1 MQILDILK
9 NVAIIGA
16 CLSVISAIAVAV
28 ITTRANRKL
37 EERKRIAQLATDAF
51 LDGWKAI
58 IEAGTSEN
66 LLAEL
71 PSNAPDERREE
82 LASRHRTASSLWTS
96 AKVRMSLYGSEEV
109 SRLVAKIEA
118 AGGFNAND
126 PDKVYDLACIF
137 LQVRKDLG
145 LNEEIDPVYIYQ
157 ALVGNRVRLPSRI
170 QVGRANPAAGE

>member
-16 CLSVISAIAVAV
+16 CLSVISAITVAV

-51 LDGWKAI
+51 LDGWRAI
-58 IEAGTSEN
+58 VEAGTSEN

-71 PSNAPDERREE
+71 PPNAPDERREE
-82 LASRHRTASSLWTS
+82 LTSQHRTASSLWTS
-96 AKVRMSLYGSEEV
+96 AKVRMSLYGGKDV

-118 AGGFNAND
+118 AGGFNSND

-145 LNEEIDPVYIYQ
+145 LNEEIDPVHIFQ
-157 ALVGNRVRLPSRI
+157 ALVGNRVSLPSHV
-170 QVGRANPAAGE
+170 QVRRAIPTADG

>member
-1 MQILDILK
+1 MQILGVLT

-16 CLSVISAIAVAV
+16 CLSVVSALAVAV

-58 IEAGTSEN
+58 VEVGTCEN
-66 LLAEL
+66 LISEL
-71 PSNAPDERREE
+71 PANAPAGRREE
-82 LASRHRTASSLWTS
+82 LTTRLSTAKSLWTS
-96 AKVRMSLYGSEEV
+96 AKVRLSLYGGSNV
-109 SRLVAKIEA
+109 SRLVAKIEV
-118 AGGFNAND
+118 AGGFNAGD

-145 LNEEIDPVYIYQ
+145 LNEEIEPVHIFQ
-157 ALVGNRVRLPSRI
+157 ALVGDRVNLPAH
-170 QVGRANPAAGE
+170 VHTPRAIPGSTE